1 MKWCWII
8 DVSSLHLEVI
18 VSSRLTFSVFM
29 WPKQQVKLEEYGRP
43 KIDGELKVSSIV
55 NRTKQDRWVHTTEN
69 NHPTNMRN
77 KVTCILTAVNCVCVC
92 PGIYSCLIKWS
103 LSARGKV
110 TAMSS
115 KKLSSCS
122 RIKCPTT
129 PWTTETWKRW
139 EPSFYFASHFKK
151 KGRWWNIPCN
161 HYKCCPW
168 AEQPCRW

>member
-77 KVTCILTAVNCVCVC
+77 KVTCILTAVNCVCVSRY
-92 PGIYSCLIKWS
+92 IFLFD
-103 LSARGKV
+103 KV
-110 TAMSS
+110 VIVCKRKGYCYELKEIIELQSYKMSDDPMNNRDV
-115 KKLSSCS
+115 KKVRTILLLC
-122 RIKCPTT
+122 IT
-129 PWTTETWKRW
+129 
-139 EPSFYFASHFKK
+139 FKK
-151 KGRWWNIPCN
+151 KRPLMK
-161 HYKCCPW
+161 HSV
-168 AEQPCRW
+168 